1 MIWDFP
7 SWRFTDPPPSRQ
19 KRRFLDYCR
28 LGFYTRADRKT
39 LFFFLLEWVPWKTCH
54 YAHTWTYSNNSYLG
68 WNLVFPHRP
77 QSSKILPKIWRF
89 VRGGPIFPIDLNI
102 MWVYPNFINF
112 ASNYYISNFKAIRQY
127 LTFPHVPPFLLK

>member
-1 MIWDFP
+1 M
-7 SWRFTDPPPSRQ
+7 
-19 KRRFLDYCR
+19 CR
-28 LGFYTRADRKT
+28 SSKESIMVYVYFYLYYDKFSILGYVNTCKHGSKNP
-39 LFFFLLEWVPWKTCH
+39 FFFLLEWVPWKTCH

>member
-1 MIWDFP
+1 MTSILTLTASAKFWGNRST
-7 SWRFTDPPPSRQ
+7 SWIL
-19 KRRFLDYCR
+19 RRLADAR
-28 LGFYTRADRKT
+28 LGRIEKH
-39 LFFFLLEWVPWKTCH
+39 FFFLLEWVPWKTCP
-54 YAHTWTYSNNSYLG
+54 YAHTWTYSNNYYLG

-89 VRGGPIFPIDLNI
+89 VRGGPIFSIDLNI